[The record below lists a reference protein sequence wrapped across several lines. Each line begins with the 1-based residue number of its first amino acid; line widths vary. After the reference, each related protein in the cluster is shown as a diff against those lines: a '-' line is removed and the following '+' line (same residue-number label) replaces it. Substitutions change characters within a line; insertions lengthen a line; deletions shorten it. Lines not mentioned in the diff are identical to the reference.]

1 MISVSWIGDYT
12 YCPLKLYLK
21 QVMDEDRESH
31 NMALGRMQHEIRR
44 GFEEITKRNI
54 WGLKEDMSFR
64 EIREALFLDVP
75 SLVEDIFKEHYDVGL
90 SPDLPPSNDPST
102 ICENIIED
110 LQIESFII
118 AFKVN
123 KILQWSEKPSLK
135 IVDTLFPASL
145 IEFSMKNHEL
155 NLKGKVDKIELLE
168 GYYYPI
174 EVKSGKPP
182 VNGVWKSHAIQI
194 AAYAILIEEKFKK
207 EVPVGYVDYLQIGD
221 RRTVIIDDHLREE
234 LFTVLSEMNSI
245 IEDGYVPEIVQN
257 PNKCRACDYSDFC
270 EYCNE

>member
-1 MISVSWIGDYT
+1 MISVSWIGDYN
-12 YCPLKLYLK
+12 YCPIKLYLK
-21 QVMDEDRESH
+21 QVIDEDRESYY
-31 NMALGRMQHEIRR
+31 MTLGKMQHEIRR

-54 WGLKEDMSFR
+54 WGLKEDMSFK
-64 EIREALFLDVP
+64 EIREALFEDVP
-75 SLVEDIFKEHYDVGL
+75 YLVEDIIQHDLDL
-90 SPDLPPSNDPST
+90 STDLQSLDGPST
-102 ICENIIED
+102 ICENLIED

-123 KILQWSEKPSLK
+123 KILQWSGKPSLK
-135 IVDTLFPASL
+135 IVDMLFPASL
-145 IEFSMKNHEL
+145 IEFSMENQEL

-182 VNGVWKSHAIQI
+182 VNGVWKAHAIQI

-221 RRTVIIDDHLREE
+221 RRTVIIDDPLREE

-245 IEDGYVPEIVQN
+245 IEGDYVPEIVQN